1 MYPADVP
8 ATLQSQTEPM
18 LLFQAPKPAL
28 AQLVSVV
35 LRALHVVLL
44 AVLWTLLAG
53 NLSSALSR
61 AARLPLGVLCFFSDP
76 EQMEHDSHRKR
87 RQFSDRPNSW
97 KERGLL
103 TQEQVHQF

>member
-1 MYPADVP
+1 
-8 ATLQSQTEPM
+8 M

-53 NLSSALSR
+53 TLSSALSR
-61 AARLPLGVLCFFSDP
+61 AARLPPGVLCFFSDP